1 MSITVAARYDGHS
14 LVPERPL
21 DLRVGQRVTVEVEEA
36 SENDDATERLWREL
50 QLDPELRHQIEY
62 SGGLLNVRDS
72 RITVRLILELAGAG
86 WEPVA
91 IHERLPTANLP
102 TIERLVA
109 MTGCPS
115 EALRNYLQS
124 QRDDDAVCFD
134 EAHRGPALE
143 ELRARTNQPA
153 NENRQVPLT
162 PEYRFIP

>member
-14 LVPERPL
+14 LVPETPL
-21 DLRVGQRVTVEVEEA
+21 DLRVGQRVTVEVEVV
-36 SENDDATERLWREL
+36 SENDDATGRLWREL
-50 QLDPELRHQIEY
+50 QLDPELRHQIVY

-86 WEPVA
+86 LQPVA

-109 MTGCPS
+109 LTGCPS

-124 QRDDDAVCFD
+124 QRADDAVWFD

-143 ELRARTNQPA
+143 ELRARASLIA
-153 NENRQVPLT
+153 NANRQVPL
-162 PEYRFIP
+162 IPDA